1 MSTTEAIHIC
11 DSQYNPS
18 QVHST
23 FNIVVSNTQE
33 ATSRTVPSTAVE
45 MLNR

>member
-1 MSTTEAIHIC
+1 MSTVDAIAIC
-11 DSQYNPS
+11 ASQYNPS
-18 QVHST
+18 QVYST

-45 MLNR
+45 ILNR